1 MLKIRYTSPLKD
13 GLGWAIVLL
22 ALALRWPFSSP
33 EWSHVDERA
42 FVLYPLGFWGGDFN
56 PHFFNYPTLT
66 LYVASALYYVYFLL
80 FSAESL
86 NYFVAYRYFVDP
98 ADLLAIARTANTL
111 VSAVTVAVCMAA
123 AGRLYGRTGGY
134 LAGVVLAVMPLHAR
148 FAHLA
153 ITDVAAGLVLVP
165 VLVACLLYRPRRELR
180 RGLRLRCL
188 QPG

>member
-1 MLKIRYTSPLKD
+1 M
-13 GLGWAIVLL
+13 
-22 ALALRWPFSSP
+22 
-33 EWSHVDERA
+33 
-42 FVLYPLGFWGGDFN
+42 
-56 PHFFNYPTLT
+56 
-66 LYVASALYYVYFLL
+66 YFLL

-86 NYFVAYRYFVDP
+86 DYFVAYRYFVDP

-165 VLVACLLYRPRRELR
+165 VLVACLLSRPRRELR